1 MIAHCES
8 IEARTGQ
15 GELIEAGVEWN
26 EAQPLTEAAIHKVGE
41 WSFYLSLMVFVLG
54 LGMSAISGTPSLLI
68 LAGVALFGLAKGLF
82 WVGWRVPGEMRD
94 LRFNSDGAIVV
105 PLGLSATS
113 VRGDRL
119 RISHAEIAS
128 IEAEQVVF
136 PKGENPTCY
145 THGVRMFFRS
155 GQVVH
160 IAKDIEP
167 DHAHMLA
174 VRLSQALVGLREEM
188 AIASMGMGS
197 DRQERRGAS
206 TREVERV
213 ID

>member
-8 IEARTGQ
+8 IEARNGE
-15 GELIEAGVEWN
+15 GELVEVGAEWN
-26 EAQPLTEAAIHKVGE
+26 EARPMTEAAIHQVAE
-41 WSFYLSLMVFVLG
+41 WSFYLSLIVFVLG
-54 LGMSAISGTPSLLI
+54 LGISIKYDAPSLLI
-68 LAGVALFGLAKGLF
+68 LASAGLFGLAKGLF

-94 LRFNSDGAIVV
+94 LRFATDGAIIV

-119 RISHAEIAS
+119 RLSHAEIAS

-136 PKGENPTCY
+136 PKGEDPTCY

-160 IAKDIEP
+160 IARDIEP

-197 DRQERRGAS
+197 VRQERPRAS
-206 TREVERV
+206 TREAERV

>member
-8 IEARTGQ
+8 IEARTGE

-26 EAQPLTEAAIHKVGE
+26 EAQPLTEAAILKVGE
-41 WSFYLSLMVFVLG
+41 WTFYLSLMVFVLG
-54 LGMSAISGTPSLLI
+54 LGMSAINGALPLLI
-68 LAGVALFGLAKGLF
+68 VAGVALWGLAKGLF
-82 WVGWRVPGEMRD
+82 WCGWRVPGEMRD
-94 LRFNSDGAIVV
+94 LRFATDGAIIV

-119 RISHAEIAS
+119 RLSHAEIAS

-136 PKGENPTCY
+136 PKGEDPTAY

-155 GQVVH
+155 GEVVH
-160 IAKDIEP
+160 IARDIEP
-167 DHAHMLA
+167 DHAHMIA
-174 VRLSQALVGLREEM
+174 VRLSQALLGLREEI
-188 AIASMGMGS
+188 AIASMGMGAV
-197 DRQERRGAS
+197 RQEQAS
-206 TREVERV
+206 TRARESERV